1 VCSQVFLCVRVFG
14 VCVFGVCVCV
24 FASVSVCVCLAC
36 VFVVGVFVC
45 VCARV
50 CVIKSS
56 SLHENFKRMHAIDLN
71 RATHT

>member
-24 FASVSVCVCLAC
+24 FASVSVCACVWRVYLWLVCL
-36 VFVVGVFVC
+36 F

-50 CVIKSS
+50 CV
-56 SLHENFKRMHAIDLN
+56 
-71 RATHT
+71 